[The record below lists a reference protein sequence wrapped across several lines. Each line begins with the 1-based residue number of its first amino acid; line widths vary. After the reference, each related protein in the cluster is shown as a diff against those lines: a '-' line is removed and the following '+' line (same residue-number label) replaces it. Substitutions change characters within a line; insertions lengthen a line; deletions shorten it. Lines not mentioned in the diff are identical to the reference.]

1 MRFPHLSRF
10 RIPVAASCLSL
21 ALVTFSGCNTGV
33 NPTMGWIDPSE
44 IGRYQKDPLIRPI
57 LDRLTS
63 GIDEPQVS
71 YSQATDPK
79 PEDLVVI
86 PHDYAI
92 GKGDLLAVSITDLVG
107 PQVETLK
114 QMRVSETGKISLPL
128 IGQIQAEG
136 LTEAQLEVA
145 VQQAYADANLIQKAQ
160 VSVTVIEARN
170 RTFSISEA
178 VNAPGQYA
186 IINSDFRLL
195 DALVL
200 ARGVTNP
207 TTEYI
212 YVVRKLKSDE
222 QQPAGA
228 TTMPAAAPASAP
240 SNDMLA
246 PKSEAPQANKPI
258 YLQTTGDAAAP
269 AAPATTTPAEDQG
282 RFIIIDGKP
291 VLVQGNKPATSQ
303 TPAATDTNA
312 APTTPAAAAPTTP
325 APANAANA
333 NANVNVTT
341 PATFPKATP
350 VPPPAPVATASNN
363 MAPAASTAPGQFEF
377 NELQEPTDVRVIKI
391 PYQALEQGEFKYN
404 IVIRAQ
410 DMIIVPQPVIGE
422 YYMGGHVL
430 RTGVYS
436 LTGRNI
442 SLKQAVIA
450 AGMLDQVAIPEQTS
464 LVRRIGGDKEV
475 YCRIDLA
482 AIFAGE
488 QPDIFLKPDDQVMVG
503 TNALAPFVAAIRG
516 AFRITYGFG
525 FLYDRNFAPLQ
536 K

>member
-1 MRFPHLSRF
+1 
-10 RIPVAASCLSL
+10 
-21 ALVTFSGCNTGV
+21 
-33 NPTMGWIDPSE
+33 
-44 IGRYQKDPLIRPI
+44 
-57 LDRLTS
+57 
-63 GIDEPQVS
+63 
-71 YSQATDPK
+71 
-79 PEDLVVI
+79 
-86 PHDYAI
+86 
-92 GKGDLLAVSITDLVG
+92 
-107 PQVETLK
+107 
-114 QMRVSETGKISLPL
+114 
-128 IGQIQAEG
+128 
-136 LTEAQLEVA
+136 
-145 VQQAYADANLIQKAQ
+145 
-160 VSVTVIEARN
+160 
-170 RTFSISEA
+170 
-178 VNAPGQYA
+178 
-186 IINSDFRLL
+186 
-195 DALVL
+195 
-200 ARGVTNP
+200 
-207 TTEYI
+207 
-212 YVVRKLKSDE
+212 
-222 QQPAGA
+222 
-228 TTMPAAAPASAP
+228 
-240 SNDMLA
+240 
-246 PKSEAPQANKPI
+246 
-258 YLQTTGDAAAP
+258 
-269 AAPATTTPAEDQG
+269 
-282 RFIIIDGKP
+282 
-291 VLVQGNKPATSQ
+291 
-303 TPAATDTNA
+303 
-312 APTTPAAAAPTTP
+312 
-325 APANAANA
+325 
-333 NANVNVTT
+333 VNVTT

-350 VPPPAPVATASNN
+350 VPPPAPVATANNN

>member
-1 MRFPHLSRF
+1 M
-10 RIPVAASCLSL
+10 
-21 ALVTFSGCNTGV
+21 
-33 NPTMGWIDPSE
+33 NPAMGWIDPSE
-44 IGRYQKDPLIRPI
+44 VGRYKKDPLIRPI

-63 GIDEPQVS
+63 GIDEPTVMFA
-71 YSQATDPK
+71 QATDPK
-79 PEDLVVI
+79 PEDLIVT
-86 PHDYAI
+86 PRDYSI

-145 VQQAYADANLIQKAQ
+145 IQQAYADASLIAKAQ

-170 RTFSISEA
+170 RTFSIAEA

-200 ARGVTNP
+200 ARGVSNP
-207 TTEYI
+207 TADYI
-212 YVVRKLKSDE
+212 YIYRKTKSDE
-222 QQPAGA
+222 PHTGGA
-228 TTMPAAAPASAP
+228 TTAPAAAPGTAP

-246 PKSEAPQANKPI
+246 PKSEATMPNKPV
-258 YLQTTGDAAAP
+258 YLQTTGADATAP

-291 VLVQGNKPATSQ
+291 VLVQGTKPATSQ
-303 TPAATDTNA
+303 TPAANE
-312 APTTPAAAAPTTP
+312 AAPTTP
-325 APANAANA
+325 AP
-333 NANVNVTT
+333 TT
-341 PATFPKATP
+341 PAPSNPTE
-350 VPPPAPVATASNN
+350 PVAPTPAQHPTTPAVTSTPTTPNVASSA
-363 MAPAASTAPGQFEF
+363 APAATSAPGTFEF
-377 NELQEPTDVRVIKI
+377 NELQEPTDVRVIKV
-391 PYQALEQGEFKYN
+391 PYQALKNGELKYN
-404 IVIRAQ
+404 IVIRSQ
-410 DMIIVPQPVIGE
+410 DMIVVPQPVIGE

-475 YCRIDLA
+475 YCRVDLA

-525 FLYDRNFAPLQ
+525 FLYDRNFAPNNGF
-536 K
+536 